1 MGITLRFS
9 FTATSVFFHLFFIL
23 FFSVLFV
30 LLDFNFRRKMASNDF
45 SSSGACADG
54 GVSGAEG
61 GISAA
66 DSNAVVKMS
75 MIEGDFNPRMQR
87 GDLTFVKFFAPWC
100 GHCRSLAPTWDLL
113 STKFAGK
120 VKIAEVDCTQSQSLC
135 KRYRIDGYPTLIL
148 FKDGKP
154 IHEYQGGRDIK
165 TLTNFIEKKM

>member
-1 MGITLRFS
+1 MGPFS
-9 FTATSVFFHLFFIL
+9 FPLSQLLYFLPFFLFFFFCS

-45 SSSGACADG
+45 SSSGA
-54 GVSGAEG
+54 GAEG

-100 GHCRSLAPTWDLL
+100 GHCRSLAPTWELL

-120 VKIAEVDCTQSQSLC
+120 VKIAEV
-135 KRYRIDGYPTLIL
+135 
-148 FKDGKP
+148 
-154 IHEYQGGRDIK
+154 
-165 TLTNFIEKKM
+165 

>member
-1 MGITLRFS
+1 MGPITLLFS
-9 FTATSVFFHLFFIL
+9 FIATSVFFTLFFIL
-23 FFSVLFV
+23 FFCSFFSVLFV

-45 SSSGACADG
+45 SSSGAGADG
-54 GVSGAEG
+54 GISG
-61 GISAA
+61 A

-120 VKIAEVDCTQSQSLC
+120 VKIAEVDCTQNQSLC